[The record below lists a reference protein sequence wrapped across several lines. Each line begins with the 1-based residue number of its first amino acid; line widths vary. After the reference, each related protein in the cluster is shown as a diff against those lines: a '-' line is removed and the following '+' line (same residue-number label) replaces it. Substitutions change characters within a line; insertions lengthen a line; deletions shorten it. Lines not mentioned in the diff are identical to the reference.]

1 MIERMCEFFQ
11 IFFVNFASSCARN
24 AHVHRIRTLTLKI
37 SLLTVPNNFINEQD
51 TSTKKFKASTNTLLQ
66 QSRD

>member
-1 MIERMCEFFQ
+1 MCGFFQ
-11 IFFVNFASSCARN
+11 FFVNFASSCARYV
-24 AHVHRIRTLTLKI
+24 HGMPKVHRIRTLTLKI

-51 TSTKKFKASTNTLLQ
+51 TSKKFKASTNTLLQ